1 MEGRGKEH
9 TVQYLPPL
17 FRPLFI
23 ARHELPDT
31 HALSGTLTVHPDAI
45 KPRNRRINLQSKVIG
60 EKVFADK
67 QRTKTGEIFMRSKF
81 QAMLLGL
88 LAATALATSAQAKD
102 VTVTVTA
109 IVEHPA
115 LDAARDGVKDALAEA
130 GFKEGENLKFV
141 YQSAQGNPATAA
153 QIARQF
159 VGEAPDVIV
168 PISTPSAQ
176 AVVSA
181 TRDIPVV
188 FTAVSD
194 PVGAQLVK
202 DMAKPGGNVT
212 GLSDMSPVAEHIKLI
227 KEVMPNIKKLGY
239 LYNSGETN
247 SVSLLAALKEAAAA
261 EGIEIVESAATKSAE
276 VQGAARALVGR
287 ADAMYVP
294 TDNTIVSA
302 LESAVGVAEESK
314 LPLFTADTDSVKRG
328 ALAALGFNYYDVGK
342 QTGAVVVKVLKGEKP
357 GDIPVDIAK
366 GTDLVIN
373 LGAAK
378 KMGVEFPQAVIDRAT
393 SKID

>member
-1 MEGRGKEH
+1 
-9 TVQYLPPL
+9 
-17 FRPLFI
+17 
-23 ARHELPDT
+23 
-31 HALSGTLTVHPDAI
+31 
-45 KPRNRRINLQSKVIG
+45 
-60 EKVFADK
+60 
-67 QRTKTGEIFMRSKF
+67 MRS
-81 QAMLLGL
+81 MLLAL
-88 LAATALATSAQAKD
+88 LAATAIATHAQAKD
-102 VTVTVTA
+102 VTVAVTA

-130 GFKEGENLKFV
+130 GFKEGENLTFV

-159 VGEAPDVIV
+159 VGDAPDVIV

-181 TRDIPVV
+181 TRDIPIV

-212 GLSDMSPVAEHIKLI
+212 GLSDMSPVVEHIKLI

-261 EGIEIVESAATKSAE
+261 EGIEVVKSAATKSAE

-342 QTGAVVVKVLKGEKP
+342 QTGAVVVKILNGEKP

-373 LGAAK
+373 LSAAK

-393 SKID
+393 SKVE

>member
-1 MEGRGKEH
+1 
-9 TVQYLPPL
+9 
-17 FRPLFI
+17 
-23 ARHELPDT
+23 
-31 HALSGTLTVHPDAI
+31 
-45 KPRNRRINLQSKVIG
+45 
-60 EKVFADK
+60 
-67 QRTKTGEIFMRSKF
+67 MRSKF
-81 QAMLLGL
+81 QAILLAL
-88 LAATALATSAQAKD
+88 LAATAITTHAQAKD
-102 VTVTVTA
+102 VTVAVTA

-130 GFKEGENLKFV
+130 GFKEGENLTFV

-159 VGEAPDVIV
+159 VGDGPDVIV

-181 TRDIPVV
+181 TRDIPIV

-212 GLSDMSPVAEHIKLI
+212 GLSDMSPVVEHIKLI

-261 EGIEIVESAATKSAE
+261 ENIEIVESAATKSAE

-342 QTGAVVVKVLKGEKP
+342 QTGAKVVAILKGEKP
-357 GDIPVDIAK
+357 ADIPVEIAK

-373 LGAAK
+373 LSAAK

-393 SKID
+393 SKVE